1 MNVKEFVAKWSQVQQ
16 NERAIAQSHFND
28 VCLLVGH
35 LPPLEKDPTGEE
47 FRFEAGAVKP
57 TGQRG
62 FADVVYRGKFLWEY
76 KSPAADLDRAY
87 QQLLLYRDSFNNP
100 PLLITSDIQT
110 IIIHTNFIN
119 RPRKI
124 YEIDF
129 NRLLNG
135 DGVELLRRVF
145 ENPNSFE
152 PAETQE
158 SITNASAQTFVLVA
172 DALKKHR
179 DLQGETYSSEQLA
192 HFLVRLL
199 FCLFAEDMKLLP
211 YNIFSEI
218 VKAQGRFFTNLQT
231 PLQTLFQA
239 MRDGSSF
246 GYHTIRWFDGSLF
259 DDTLVP
265 SIPDDLGRALLRA
278 ADHNWSEIDP
288 TIFGTLFERVIDE
301 SKRAQLGAHYTSKED
316 IELIIN
322 PVLMQPLWD
331 KWQEIR
337 LQCLSVE
344 PGPAGQLLHQFAEE
358 IAHTRVLDPA
368 CGSGNFLYVALQKL
382 LDLQKEVILFA
393 QSRHL
398 PPPELTVS
406 PQQLYGLEINP
417 YAHELSQITVWI
429 GYLQWRHVNGF
440 KNESDPILRPLRN
453 IIRMDAILAYDEQGQ
468 PIEPEW
474 PPAEVIVGNPPF
486 LGGNKIRKELGDTK
500 VDNMFKVYTGRIPA
514 FSDMVCY
521 WFEKARHQIELG
533 ITQRAGLLSTNSI
546 RGGVNRTVLDRIR
559 QSGNIF
565 MAWSNRPWLLEGAA
579 VRVSMIGFDNGLQ
592 KKYLLDGRK
601 VKVIYADL
609 TAFKV
614 DLTQRKVLPENKGVS
629 FMGMSKKGQFDI
641 PASLAQEMLAHP
653 NKSGKSNHDVI
664 FPSVNGLDI
673 TRRPRNYWIIDFGVG
688 TSLTEAEAYEKPLE
702 YVRQV
707 VKPARDKVRRKRRQQ
722 LWWLFGEPCPHLRR
736 ALAPLSR
743 FIVTPAVSKHRIF
756 SWLKVGVVPDS
767 ALLAFAREDDYF
779 FGVLHSRIHE
789 VWSLHTGTSLE
800 DRPRYTPTTTFSTF
814 PFPWP
819 PGREPQE
826 NESPLVANIARWARE
841 LHQWREAWLHPPRQ
855 ADGTLNN
862 HEKLLQLRTLTNLYN
877 GLEYIRHIRATNTPF
892 NARDLAF
899 ASQKAVSRPD
909 IEALYD
915 LHTMLDRAV
924 CEAYGWP
931 HTLSEGEIL
940 SRLILLNN
948 QRAEENGTEDL
959 PEFDEEFEEE

>member
-28 VCLLVGH
+28 VCLLAGH

-119 RPRKI
+119 RPRKK

-129 NRLLNG
+129 DRLLNG

-145 ENPNSFE
+145 ENPFSFE

-172 DALKKHR
+172 DSLKKHR
-179 DLQGETYSSEQLA
+179 DLQGEIYTSEQLA
-192 HFLVRLL
+192 HFMVRLL
-199 FCLFAEDMKLLP
+199 FCLFAEDMNLLP
-211 YNIFSEI
+211 SNIFSEI

-231 PLQTLFQA
+231 PLQNLFNA

-259 DDTLVP
+259 DDALVP
-265 SIPDDLGRALLRA
+265 SIPDDLGRALLKA

-301 SKRAQLGAHYTSKED
+301 SKRAQLGAHYTGKTD
-316 IELIIN
+316 IELIID

-331 KWQEIR
+331 KWAEIR
-337 LQCLSVE
+337 LQCLRLE
-344 PGPAGQLLHQFAEE
+344 PEPAGQLLHQFAAE
-358 IAHTRVLDPA
+358 IAQTRVLDPA

-393 QSRHL
+393 QNRQL
-398 PPPELTVS
+398 PPLELTVS
-406 PQQLYGLEINP
+406 PEQLYGLEINP

-440 KNESDPILRPLRN
+440 KNEMDPILRPLRN
-453 IIRMDAILAYDEQGQ
+453 ITRMDAILAYDEHGQ
-468 PIEPEW
+468 PTEPEW

-486 LGGNKIRKELGDTK
+486 LGGKKIAGEFPASYLKDLRL
-500 VDNMFKVYTGRIPA
+500 VYKGRLPN
-514 FSDMVCY
+514 FSDLVVY
-521 WFEKARHQIELG
+521 WFERGRKEIEQKRAKKACFL
-533 ITQRAGLLSTNSI
+533 ATNSI
-546 RGGVNRTVLDRIR
+546 AMGTNLPVLKRIKTTGDIFFAWNDRE
-559 QSGNIF
+559 
-565 MAWSNRPWLLEGAA
+565 WVLEGASVRIA
-579 VRVSMIGFDNGLQ
+579 VVGFDDGSTTIRFLNNQ
-592 KKYLLDGRK
+592 K
-601 VKVIYADL
+601 VNQINANL
-609 TAFKV
+609 TTGIDVTK
-614 DLTQRKVLPENKGVS
+614 TQKLGENKNFSFIGTQKSGPFNIPKSLALNMLSSPNKTGVS
-629 FMGMSKKGQFDI
+629 NS
-641 PASLAQEMLAHP
+641 
-653 NKSGKSNHDVI
+653 DVI
-664 FPSVNGLDI
+664 KPWVNGLDI
-673 TRRPRNYWIIDFGVG
+673 ARRPRHKYIIDF
-688 TSLTEAEAYEKPLE
+688 
-702 YVRQV
+702 
-707 VKPARDKVRRKRRQQ
+707 PARMSESEASQYEQPFQYVKEHIPTVRKASHFKNFPFWIHWNTRPKMREAIQGFERY
-722 LWWLFGEPCPHLRR
+722 
-736 ALAPLSR
+736 LA
-743 FIVTPAVSKHRIF
+743 TPRNSKHRIF
-756 SWLKVGVVPDS
+756 VWLNKDVNPDS
-767 ALLAFAREDDYF
+767 QVVVFAFDKDYY
-779 FGVLHSRIHE
+779 FGVLQSKIHE
-789 VWSLHTGTSLE
+789 IWTLATCTWLGIGN
-800 DRPRYTPTTTFSTF
+800 DPRYTPTTTFNTF

-826 NESPLVANIARWARE
+826 SDSPLIANIAHWARE
-841 LHQWREAWLHPPRQ
+841 LHHWREAWLNPPNEAQ
-855 ADGTLNN
+855 GTLGNY
-862 HEKLLQLRTLTNLYN
+862 EKLLQLRTLTNLYN
-877 GLEYIRHIRATNTPF
+877 GLDYMRHIRATNTPF
-892 NARDLAF
+892 NARDLAQ
-899 ASQKAVSRPD
+899 ATQKAVTRPEA
-909 IEALYD
+909 EALYD
-915 LHTMLDRAV
+915 LHTLLDRAV

-931 HTLSEGEIL
+931 HTINDDEIL

-948 QRAEENGTEDL
+948 QRAEENGSEEL